1 MEVEYLTVVLD
12 PADKKDNERIAQL
25 RTKTPLGKFPV
36 LELDDGKTFVSESLS
51 IAKYWSNNKY
61 GFYGPDESNKTQ
73 VDQWIDIISQTV
85 APLANQL
92 V

>member
-1 MEVEYLTVVLD
+1 M
-12 PADKKDNERIAQL
+12 
-25 RTKTPLGKFPV
+25 
-36 LELDDGKTFVSESLS
+36 SESLS

-73 VDQWIDIISQTV
+73 IDQWIDIISQTV